1 MADESAPP
9 PATTRPGIALGL
21 SARLLLM
28 TVFFVMVAEVMIYAP
43 SIGRF
48 RKTYL
53 EERIV
58 RGHLAALALEA
69 TPNAMLSEDLEQ
81 KLLRQAEAHAVA
93 LKRTDMRMLALT
105 DRIPPAVDASYD
117 LRTTPFFAWIGDA
130 LEALHQDRNR
140 VLRVIGTPP
149 DDPTMVLEL
158 ILDETPM
165 REAMVD
171 YSIRILQL
179 SIGISFSTATLVFLA
194 LQWLMVRPMR
204 RITASMMAFRIN
216 PDDDTATL
224 PPTDRRDEIGIAQR
238 ELAVMQEEVRSAL
251 RQQTRLA
258 TLGAAVAKINHDLR
272 NSLATAVLVSD
283 RLSNI
288 ADPEVQKVTPRLYDA
303 IDHAVSLCSQ
313 TLNYVS
319 DAGPG
324 IQREDFLLVELVNE
338 VRAALRPEKPDDPP
352 FTVANRI
359 DPEITLHADRR
370 QLFRVLSNLARNAR
384 EAGAKTITFAAQT
397 LPGNHGYGV
406 TITDD
411 GPGLPQKA
419 RDKMFQPF
427 AGSARKGGT
436 GLGLVICRDI
446 MRAHGGDI
454 ALVETGESGTTFRL
468 IVPHH
473 AHG

>member
-1 MADESAPP
+1 MSDETP
-9 PATTRPGIALGL
+9 PAETKPRPGIALGL

-28 TVFFVMVAEVMIYAP
+28 TVFFVMVAEVLIYAP

-69 TPNAMLSEDLEQ
+69 TPNAMLSEELER

-117 LRTTPFFAWIGDA
+117 LRTTPFFAWIHDA
-130 LEALHQDRNR
+130 LEALAQDRNR

-179 SIGISFSTATLVFLA
+179 SIGISLSTATLVFLT

-204 RITASMMAFRIN
+204 RITASMMAFRLN
-216 PDDDTATL
+216 PEDDTVTM

-324 IQREDFLLVELVNE
+324 IKREDFMLAELVNE
-338 VRAALRPEKPDDPP
+338 VRAALRPEKTDDRP
-352 FTVANRI
+352 FAVVNRV
-359 DPEITLHADRR
+359 DPEATVHGDRR

-384 EAGAKTITFAAQT
+384 ESGAATIVFQAQP
-397 LPGNHGYGV
+397 LPGNHGFA
-406 TITDD
+406 ITAADD
-411 GPGLPQKA
+411 GPGLPPKA

-446 MRAHGGDI
+446 MRAHGGDVT
-454 ALVETGESGTTFRL
+454 LVETGPKGTVFRL
-468 IVPHH
+468 ALPSHPHS
-473 AHG
+473 

>member
-1 MADESAPP
+1 MNDAAPS
-9 PATTRPGIALGL
+9 PARNAQGARALGL
-21 SARLLLM
+21 SARLLIL
-28 TVFFVMVAEVMIYAP
+28 TIFFVMVAEVMIYAP

-69 TPNAMLSEDLEQ
+69 TPNAMLSEDLER

-117 LRTTPFFAWIGDA
+117 LRTTMFFGWIRDA
-130 LEALHQDRNR
+130 LDTLAQKRNR
-140 VLRVIGTPP
+140 VLRVIGMPP
-149 DDPTMVLEL
+149 DDPAVVLEL

-165 REAMVD
+165 REAMAD
-171 YSIRILQL
+171 YSWRILQL
-179 SIGISFSTATLVFLA
+179 SIGISLSTATLVYLT
-194 LQWLMVRPMR
+194 LQWLIVRPMR
-204 RITASMMAFRIN
+204 RITASMMAFRTN
-216 PDDDTATL
+216 PEDDSVTM
-224 PPTDRRDEIGIAQR
+224 PPTERGDEIGVAQR

-258 TLGAAVAKINHDLR
+258 TLGAAVAKVNHDLR

-283 RLSNI
+283 KLSNI

-303 IDHAVSLCSQ
+303 IDRAVSLCSQ

-319 DAGPG
+319 DAGPRVH
-324 IQREDFLLVELVNE
+324 REPFLLRELVEE
-338 VRAALRPEKPDDPP
+338 VKTAFRPEEGEAI
-352 FTVANRI
+352 FLFRNQV
-359 DPEITLHADRR
+359 DPEATLVADRR

-384 EAGAKTITFAAQT
+384 EAGARALSVRFEPMA
-397 LPGNHGYGV
+397 HGHGDLIEV
-406 TITDD
+406 TDD
-411 GPGLPQKA
+411 GPGLPPRA
-419 RDKMFQPF
+419 RDKLFQPF

-436 GLGLVICRDI
+436 GLGLVICREI

-454 ALVETGESGTTFRL
+454 QLLATGEAGTVFQL
-468 IVPHH
+468 VLPHH
-473 AHG
+473 G